1 MFCSHADLYVLIW
14 DHVVSCAVMRRMHV
28 LTAEIGNYCEEYVEQ
43 EYLTGMKL
51 LPNQTRVIEMQIMHH
66 HREHVY
72 VAMFS

>member
-1 MFCSHADLYVLIW
+1 
-14 DHVVSCAVMRRMHV
+14 MRHMHV

-43 EYLTGMKL
+43 EYLTSMKL

-72 VAMFS
+72 VAVFS